1 MFSIFDISYYCYRH
15 VYKLSNLYW
24 FCLTGNV
31 GECVTS
37 PVLSH
42 CNKNWKW
49 WTDQCYSY
57 MLQLSFIWQAQ
68 ENASLRREG
77 GLTQKTRGEEKNPPY
92 PSSVLAPLFL
102 CVCVCVCVLFF
113 FFFLLPLSIP
123 YVNWASHEGCLFY
136 LLFSLQYSDLPL
148 FYFPGLF
155 PCLSFSQQPPPFQA
169 HFSYFNYLTK
179 QLTHTHNINTIH
191 LYMLTYTPMNMDKY
205 QFSGNPHS

>member
-1 MFSIFDISYYCYRH
+1 MISLLHRPLSAERDTIFMSRISLSPLFKIRIQFRVDSFMFSIFDISYYCYRH

-68 ENASLRREG
+68 ENASLRHEG
-77 GLTQKTRGEEKNPPY
+77 GPTQKTRGEEKNPPH
-92 PSSVLAPLFL
+92 PSSVLAPLFM
-102 CVCVCVCVLFF
+102 CVCVCAFF
-113 FFFLLPLSIP
+113 FFF
-123 YVNWASHEGCLFY
+123 
-136 LLFSLQYSDLPL
+136 
-148 FYFPGLF
+148 
-155 PCLSFSQQPPPFQA
+155 PPPPE
-169 HFSYFNYLTK
+169 HS
-179 QLTHTHNINTIH
+179 
-191 LYMLTYTPMNMDKY
+191 LYKL
-205 QFSGNPHS
+205 G